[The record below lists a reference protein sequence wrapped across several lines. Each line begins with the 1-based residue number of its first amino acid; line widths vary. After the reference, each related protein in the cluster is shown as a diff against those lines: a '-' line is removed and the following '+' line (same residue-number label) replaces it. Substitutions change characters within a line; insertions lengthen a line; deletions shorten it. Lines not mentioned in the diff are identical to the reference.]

1 MVRRG
6 WPRSSAPSRDEP
18 HSQLV
23 MRAPGP
29 RLTLRAVQ
37 CPARGTEESRGTAAA
52 AKLTELEQALLDLA
66 RAQQRTEAAQ
76 QRTEANLD
84 RLEGNLDRSAAE
96 TRANLDRLEAN
107 LDRSAAKN
115 DKLMADLARS
125 MDEVSRQV
133 GEAANRTG
141 RLVEDILAPGIEEF
155 FCKTFPFEGD
165 LASAIRFRRGPRD
178 ARREFDAFVTGGD
191 HFLLIDAKSTVRPE
205 RIVEFVGALPELR
218 PLFPEARDRQF
229 HGAIASLHIE
239 PSLVAAGERLGLFM
253 IGLRPGLLTMLNS
266 PGFAPRAF

>member
-76 QRTEANLD
+76 QRTE
-84 RLEGNLDRSAAE
+84 
-96 TRANLDRLEAN
+96 ANLDRLEAN